1 MTETYFGSGKN
12 QIAHAV
18 SLDTNHAKAFV
29 AAGVEK
35 YWSQFD
41 HRGGEVH
48 VFIVISE
55 GADGEQVAR
64 TVYAASQGDARQAH
78 QANYFDEA
86 IVAVTNETVTGS
98 DI

>member
-1 MTETYFGSGKN
+1 VTETYFGSGKN

-41 HRGGEVH
+41 HCGGEVH

-64 TVYAASQGDARQAH
+64 TVDAASQGDARQAH